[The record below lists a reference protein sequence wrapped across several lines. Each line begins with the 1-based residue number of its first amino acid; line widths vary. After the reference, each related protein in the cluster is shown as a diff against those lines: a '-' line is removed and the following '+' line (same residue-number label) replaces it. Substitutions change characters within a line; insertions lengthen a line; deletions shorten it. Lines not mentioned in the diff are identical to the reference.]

1 MPNLRRF
8 LLLVT
13 AILFIQPAAF
23 SQEIKLL
30 KDVEYEIAGISIAGS
45 GGLDESVIVLLS
57 GLSVGDIITIPS
69 EKFQKAIQTLWE
81 QKLFSDVGIYVVQ
94 KQSNRIF
101 IEIRLT
107 PLPKLSRFYFTGP
120 IKKSKKNDLREELKL
135 SRGTVISENL
145 IISSESKIKKIY
157 VDKGYLNAQAK
168 LIPEPDTVGN
178 TVTLR
183 IHVDPGPRIKIEDIV
198 FHGAENLAQ
207 KKLRKSL
214 KETKRVNYWNVFKS
228 SKYIPKNYKEDKEL
242 LVKYYNT
249 QGHRDMRITRDSVY
263 AVGSDRIRVDIFLE
277 EGNKYYF
284 RDITWLGN
292 TKYNTEI
299 LNRILRIQKGD
310 IYDSGLLNERLF
322 FDPGGNDVSS
332 IYLDNGYL
340 FFNLI
345 PVETSIENDS
355 IDIELRIREGRQ
367 ATINYVRV
375 KGNDRTNDNVI
386 YRELRTRPGD
396 LFSRSDIQRSMR
408 ELQQLGYF
416 DQQSLDVGFDPNP
429 ETGTVDV
436 EYTVQERSTSQL
448 ELQGGWGAN
457 MLIGTL
463 GLNFNNFSARNFFNK
478 RAWQPLPTGDGQTIS
493 LRAQSSGRFFQSY
506 NASFTE
512 PWLGG
517 RKPQSLTF
525 SLYRNIQANG
535 LPRNNP
541 ERQGLV
547 VTGANLGLGKRLRWP
562 DDYFTLFQS
571 IEFKQLRSTWRAGG
585 SAGGVPGGGLGGGGL
600 GGGFM
605 GGGMFGVGNIP
616 PGTFNNFNM
625 KMVLGRNSTDVPI
638 FPTRGS
644 TMNLTLEF
652 TPPYSLIDGRDYSQL
667 DIQER
672 FRMLEYYKWK
682 FNNTWFSQLYKNLV
696 VRTHAEFGFMG
707 NYNSAIGNMPFD
719 RFFLGG
725 DGLQNFF
732 LDGREIIALRGY
744 PNQSITPTSGEF
756 NGGVMYNKYNME
768 LRYLLTNNPSAQIF
782 VLGFLEAGNNFG
794 RFSEY
799 NPFLLKRSAGGGIRI
814 FMPMFGLLGVD
825 VGHGFD
831 NIPGQIGRSGWQTHF
846 IIGQQF

>member
-1 MPNLRRF
+1 MQNLIKNF
-8 LLLVT
+8 LPLLVFFGVFT
-13 AILFIQPAAF
+13 QNAF

-30 KDVEYEIAGISIAGS
+30 KDVEYEIAGISVSGS

-57 GLSVGDIITIPS
+57 GLSVGDIITMPS

-81 QKLFSDVGIYVVQ
+81 QKLFSDVSIYVVQ

-107 PLPKLSRFYFTGP
+107 PLPKLSKFYFTGP

-135 SRGTVISENL
+135 SRGTVVSENL
-145 IISSESKIKKIY
+145 LITSENKIRKTF

-168 LIPEPDTVGN
+168 LKPEQDSVGN
-178 TVTLR
+178 MVTLR
-183 IHVDPGPRIKIEDIV
+183 IHVDPGPRIKIDDVV
-198 FHGAENLAQ
+198 FNGAENVPQ
-207 KKLRKSL
+207 KKLRRSL
-214 KETKRVNYWNVFKS
+214 KETKRVNYWNIFKS
-228 SKYIPKNYKEDKEL
+228 SKYIPSNFKEDKEL
-242 LVKYYNT
+242 LVRYYNT
-249 QGHRDMRITRDSVY
+249 QGYRDMRILRDTLY
-263 AVGSDRIRVDIFLE
+263 ATGSDRIRLEIFLE

-284 RDITWLGN
+284 RNITWLGN

-310 IYDSGLLNERLF
+310 VYDSGLLNERLF

-332 IYLDNGYL
+332 LYLDNGYL

-367 ATINYVRV
+367 ATINYVKV

-396 LFSRSDIQRSMR
+396 LFSRAEIQRSMR

-429 ETGTVDV
+429 ETGTVDI
-436 EYTVQERSTSQL
+436 EYSVQERSTSQL
-448 ELQGGWGAN
+448 ELQGGWGAG

-463 GLNFNNFSARNFFNK
+463 GLNFNNFSAKNFLNK
-478 RAWQPLPTGDGQTIS
+478 RAWKPLPTGDGQTIS

-525 SLYRNIQANG
+525 SVYRNIQANG

-541 ERQGLV
+541 ERQGLT

-562 DDYFTLFQS
+562 DDYFTLFQA
-571 IEFKQLRSTWRAGG
+571 IEFKQLRSTWRASGG
-585 SAGGVPGGGLGGGGL
+585 GAAPAPGGRAMGGA
-600 GGGFM
+600 FM
-605 GGGMFGVGNIP
+605 GVGMFGMGNIP

-625 KMVLGRNSTDVPI
+625 KIVLGRNSTDVPI

-644 TMNLTLEF
+644 TLNFTVEF
-652 TPPYSLIDGRDYSQL
+652 TPPYSLIDGRDFSQL
-667 DIQER
+667 DVQER
-672 FRMLEYYKWK
+672 FRMLEYHKWK

-696 VRTHAEFGFMG
+696 FRTHAEFGFMG

-744 PNQSITPTSGEF
+744 PNQSITPTTGEF
-756 NGGVMYNKYNME
+756 TGGVMYNKYNME

-794 RFSEY
+794 RFGDY
-799 NPFLLKRSAGGGIRI
+799 NPFLLKRSGGGGIRI

-825 VGHGFD
+825 IGHGFD